1 MRNDEDVRLQHIP
14 VEEINLVIKKMVP
27 YDSPLA
33 ERVQD
38 LVFDLISLSPK
49 YLLDMQE
56 FASSAD
62 PILLSDDDCQ
72 AIIAMVKTYKNT
84 ETWAVSYM
92 LAQFTTDHKDKL
104 FTNACW
110 QFMSKYL
117 QIMLLI
123 AQSDDNHYKK
133 ISKLGVRV
141 RMALDINSPQAEI
154 LEQLIEIHAASN
166 NPYKNLN
173 DIEAYEKGKHH
184 AEKTAAAKTDNIAK
198 KIGEIRL
205 AYEVA
210 IKDKAFI
217 ERERRASRQDSEP
230 KNVNDTRAAR
240 YTDEATRLIRI
251 ADQHHKNN
259 VAKPENV
266 ADDDPPALLDNDY
279 APPRAVAK
287 SSQLQ
292 QFQVKTNYLHSKR
305 NHFLLPSNTRVL
317 SILSYQLLFK
327 RLWDVLIKGDLSERQ
342 VATVLLLSLLSGRQ
356 IDVIASEISSNKSQ
370 RQFLVE
376 EDSGETVIKNTIN
389 VTLNRRGKIK
399 PHIKSDSNYF
409 SLPLPHPI
417 QAILQYKFEVEKDAI
432 DELLKTLKSDLALP
446 SFSSQHIETALAFII
461 KHKTKEPLHADMIT
475 GVEVKHSSALYYT
488 SIETSSLLNTYQ
500 SALNILSD
508 LCFKSFTDIYFY
520 KVKNTEI
527 ASKVLNPK
535 NQHLWQGHKEPSFIN
550 MPIIASNTNKK
561 YIGSEM
567 ALDDKACVKFF
578 KILSDHVQAY
588 NGRLIRDAKN
598 GTDSYIEQFNAYSL
612 WLWHLIQIQTGIRPV
627 NDAPGYL
634 HQFNFMH
641 DIYWVSDK
649 AIRQGGEDDG
659 RLIPISHFLKI
670 ALQNYLIY
678 LNQFASLH
686 NPIYPKHQ
694 LPIGEILQSQL
705 PLLQVFSH
713 NPKGFVAVSPGRI
726 RGLLGGFLT
735 HQDNWLRHQLRS
747 MLTNKVN
754 EVYICAL
761 FGHEHADQEM
771 FHPMSSSSI
780 MSYESAMAAH
790 LDEVAQEL
798 QLTQVEVTLHG

>member
-1 MRNDEDVRLQHIP
+1 MRIDEDVRLQHMP

-27 YDSPLA
+27 YGSPLA
-33 ERVQD
+33 ERVQA

-104 FTNACW
+104 FTDACW

-123 AQSDDNHYKK
+123 AERDDKHYKK

-173 DIEAYEKGKHH
+173 DIEAYEKGLNH

-198 KIGEIRL
+198 KVGEIRL

-210 IKDKAFI
+210 IKDKSFI

-230 KNVNDTRAAR
+230 KNVNDIRAVR
-240 YTDEATRLIRI
+240 YTNEATRQIRMP
-251 ADQHHKNN
+251 DQQHKDN
-259 VAKPENV
+259 VAKPENM
-266 ADDDPPALLDNDY
+266 ADDDPPVLLDNDY
-279 APPRAVAK
+279 APPKAVAK

-305 NHFLLPSNTRVL
+305 NQFLLPSNTRAL
-317 SILSYQLLFK
+317 PILSYQHLFK
-327 RLWDVLIKGDLSERQ
+327 KLWDIVIKGDLSERQ
-342 VATVLLLSLLSGRQ
+342 VATALLLSLLSGRQ
-356 IDVIASEISSNKSQ
+356 INAIVSEIGTNKSQ

-376 EDSGETVIKNTIN
+376 EEGGETIIKNTIN

-409 SLPLPHPI
+409 GLPLPLPV
-417 QAILQYKFEVEKDAI
+417 QAILQYKFEVKKDAI
-432 DELLKTLKSDLALP
+432 DTLLKKLKSDLALP
-446 SFSSQHIETALAFII
+446 SFSSQHIESALAFII
-461 KHKTKEPLHADMIT
+461 KHEIKEPLHADMIT
-475 GVEVKHSSALYYT
+475 GVEVEHSSPLYYT
-488 SIETSSLLNTYQ
+488 SVDVSSLLNTYQ

-508 LCFKSFTDIYFY
+508 RCVKSLTDINFY
-520 KVKNTEI
+520 KAKNTEV
-527 ASKVLNPK
+527 ASKVFNSK
-535 NQHLWQGHKEPSFIN
+535 NYHSWQGLKDPFFTN

-588 NGRLIRDAKN
+588 NGRFIRDAKN

-694 LPIGEILQSQL
+694 LPIEEILQSQL

-747 MLTNKVN
+747 MLTNKVD

-780 MSYESAMAAH
+780 MPYKSVMAAH
-790 LDEVAQEL
+790 LDEVACEL
-798 QLTQVEVTLHG
+798 QLMQVEVTLHG

>member
-1 MRNDEDVRLQHIP
+1 MRNDESVHLKYMSAEDV
-14 VEEINLVIKKMVP
+14 NLVIKKMVP

-33 ERVQD
+33 ERVQP
-38 LVFDLISLSPK
+38 LVFDLISLSSK

-56 FASSAD
+56 FASSTD
-62 PILLSDDDCQ
+62 PILLSIDDCQ
-72 AIIAMVKTYKNT
+72 AIIAMVKKNKKT

-104 FTNACW
+104 FTDACW

-141 RMALDINSPQAEI
+141 RMALDTNSPQADI
-154 LEQLIEIHAASN
+154 LKKLITIHASSN
-166 NPYKNLN
+166 NAYKNLS
-173 DIEAYEKGKHH
+173 DIEAYEKSKYRE
-184 AEKTAAAKTDNIAK
+184 EKDASAKTDNITK

-217 ERERRASRQDSEP
+217 ERECRASSQESEL
-230 KNVNDTRAAR
+230 KNVSDIRAAR

-251 ADQHHKNN
+251 ANQHYKNN
-259 VAKPENV
+259 VAKQENV

-279 APPRAVAK
+279 APPRAAAK

-292 QFQVKTNYLHSKR
+292 QFQVKTNYLHSRR
-305 NHFLLPSNTRVL
+305 NQFLLPSNTRVL
-317 SILSYQLLFK
+317 PILSYQHLFK
-327 RLWDVLIKGDLSERQ
+327 KLWDIVIKGNLSERQ

-356 IDVIASEISSNKSQ
+356 INAIILEISTNKSQ

-376 EDSGETVIKNTIN
+376 EEDGETIIKNTIN

-409 SLPLPHPI
+409 GLPLPPPV
-417 QAILQYKFEVEKDAI
+417 QAILQYKFEVKKDAI
-432 DELLKTLKSDLALP
+432 DALLKKLKSDLALP
-446 SFSSQHIETALAFII
+446 SFSSQHIESALTFII
-461 KHKTKEPLHADMIT
+461 KHEIKEPLHADMIT
-475 GVEVKHSSALYYT
+475 GVEVEHSSPLYYT
-488 SIETSSLLNTYQ
+488 SVDVSSLLNTYQ

-508 LCFKSFTDIYFY
+508 RCVKSLTDINFY
-520 KVKNTEI
+520 KAKNTEV
-527 ASKVLNPK
+527 ASKVFNSK
-535 NQHLWQGHKEPSFIN
+535 SYHSWQGLKDPFFIN

-578 KILSDHVQAY
+578 KILSDHVQDY
-588 NGRLIRDAKN
+588 NGRLIRDARN
-598 GTDSYIEQFNAYSL
+598 GTDTYIDQFNAYSL
-612 WLWHLIQIQTGIRPV
+612 WLWHIIQIQTGIRPV

-634 HQFNFMH
+634 HQFNLMH

-649 AIRQGGEDDG
+649 AIRQGGEDNG
-659 RLIPISHFLKI
+659 RLIPISGFLKT
-670 ALQNYLIY
+670 ALQNYLTY

-694 LPIGEILQSQL
+694 LPIEDILQSKES
-705 PLLQVFSH
+705 LLQMFSY
-713 NPKGFVAVSPGRI
+713 NPKKFRAASPGRI

-747 MLTNKVN
+747 MLTNKVD

-780 MSYESAMAAH
+780 VSYTSAMAAH
-790 LDEVAQEL
+790 LDEVAYRL

>member
-1 MRNDEDVRLQHIP
+1 M
-14 VEEINLVIKKMVP
+14 
-27 YDSPLA
+27 
-33 ERVQD
+33 
-38 LVFDLISLSPK
+38 
-49 YLLDMQE
+49 
-56 FASSAD
+56 
-62 PILLSDDDCQ
+62 
-72 AIIAMVKTYKNT
+72 
-84 ETWAVSYM
+84 
-92 LAQFTTDHKDKL
+92 
-104 FTNACW
+104 
-110 QFMSKYL
+110 
-117 QIMLLI
+117 
-123 AQSDDNHYKK
+123 
-133 ISKLGVRV
+133 
-141 RMALDINSPQAEI
+141 
-154 LEQLIEIHAASN
+154 
-166 NPYKNLN
+166 
-173 DIEAYEKGKHH
+173 
-184 AEKTAAAKTDNIAK
+184 
-198 KIGEIRL
+198 
-205 AYEVA
+205 
-210 IKDKAFI
+210 
-217 ERERRASRQDSEP
+217 
-230 KNVNDTRAAR
+230 
-240 YTDEATRLIRI
+240 
-251 ADQHHKNN
+251 
-259 VAKPENV
+259 

-279 APPRAVAK
+279 APPRAAAK

-292 QFQVKTNYLHSKR
+292 QFQVKTNYLHSRR
-305 NHFLLPSNTRVL
+305 NQFLLPSNTRVL

-356 IDVIASEISSNKSQ
+356 INVIASEISTNKSQ

-376 EDSGETVIKNTIN
+376 EEGGEIVIKNTIN

-417 QAILQYKFEVEKDAI
+417 QTILQYKFEVEKDAI

-446 SFSSQHIETALAFII
+446 SFSSQHIESALAFII

-475 GVEVKHSSALYYT
+475 GVEVEHSSPLYYT
-488 SIETSSLLNTYQ
+488 SIDIFSLLNTYQ
-500 SALNILSD
+500 AAIKLLSD
-508 LCFKSFTDIYFY
+508 RCFKSFTDIYFY

-550 MPIIASNTNKK
+550 MPIIASNINKK

-567 ALDDKACVKFF
+567 ALDDKVCSNFF
-578 KILSDHVQAY
+578 SLLNTHVQAY
-588 NGRLIRDAKN
+588 NGHLFRDAKN
-598 GTDSYIEQFNAYSL
+598 SRDTYIEQFNAYSL
-612 WLWHLIQIQTGIRPV
+612 WLWHIIQVQTGIRPV

-649 AIRQGGEDDG
+649 AIRQGNDGG

-678 LNQFASLH
+678 LKQFASVH

-694 LPIGEILQSQL
+694 LPIEEILQSQL

-754 EVYICAL
+754 EVYICAS

-780 MSYESAMAAH
+780 MSYKSAMAAH

>member
-1 MRNDEDVRLQHIP
+1 MRNDESVHLKYMSAEDV
-14 VEEINLVIKKMVP
+14 NLVIKKMVP

-33 ERVQD
+33 ERVQP
-38 LVFDLISLSPK
+38 LVFDLISLSSK

-56 FASSAD
+56 FASSTD
-62 PILLSDDDCQ
+62 PILLSIDDCQ
-72 AIIAMVKTYKNT
+72 AIIAMVKKNKKT

-104 FTNACW
+104 FTDACW

-141 RMALDINSPQAEI
+141 RMALDTNSPQADI
-154 LEQLIEIHAASN
+154 LKKLITIHASSN
-166 NPYKNLN
+166 NAYKNLS
-173 DIEAYEKGKHH
+173 DIEAYEKSKYRE
-184 AEKTAAAKTDNIAK
+184 EKDASTKTDNINK

-217 ERERRASRQDSEP
+217 ERECRASSQESEL
-230 KNVNDTRAAR
+230 KNVSDIRAAR

-251 ADQHHKNN
+251 ANQHYKNN
-259 VAKPENV
+259 VAKQENV

-279 APPRAVAK
+279 APPRAAAK

-292 QFQVKTNYLHSKR
+292 QFQVKTNYLHSRR
-305 NHFLLPSNTRVL
+305 NQFLLPSNTRVL
-317 SILSYQLLFK
+317 PIFSYQLLFK
-327 RLWDVLIKGDLSERQ
+327 KLWDIVIKGDLSERQ

-356 IDVIASEISSNKSQ
+356 INAIILEITTNKSQ
-370 RQFLVE
+370 KQFLVE
-376 EDSGETVIKNTIN
+376 EEGGETIIKNTIN

-409 SLPLPHPI
+409 GLPLPPPV
-417 QAILQYKFEVEKDAI
+417 QAILQYKFEVKKDAI
-432 DELLKTLKSDLALP
+432 DALLKKLKSDLALP
-446 SFSSQHIETALAFII
+446 SFSSQHIESALAFII
-461 KHKTKEPLHADMIT
+461 KHEIKEPLHADMIT
-475 GVEVKHSSALYYT
+475 GVEVEHSSPLYYT
-488 SIETSSLLNTYQ
+488 SVDVSSLLNTYQ

-508 LCFKSFTDIYFY
+508 RCVKSITDINFY
-520 KVKNTEI
+520 KAKNTEV
-527 ASKVLNPK
+527 ASKVFNSK
-535 NQHLWQGHKEPSFIN
+535 SYHSWQGLKDPFFTN

-567 ALDDKACVKFF
+567 ALDNKVCSNFF
-578 KILSDHVQAY
+578 SLLNTHVQDY

-598 GTDSYIEQFNAYSL
+598 GRDIYIEQFNAYSL
-612 WLWHLIQIQTGIRPV
+612 WLWHIIQIQTGIRPV
-627 NDAPGYL
+627 NDVPGYL

-649 AIRQGGEDDG
+649 AIRQGDDGG

-670 ALQNYLIY
+670 ALQNYLTY
-678 LNQFASLH
+678 LKQFASVH

-694 LPIGEILQSQL
+694 LPIEEILQSQI
-705 PLLQVFSH
+705 PLLQVFSY
-713 NPKGFVAVSPGRI
+713 NPKGFVAISPGRI
-726 RGLLGGFLT
+726 RRLLGSFLT

-747 MLTNKVN
+747 MLTNKVD

-780 MSYESAMAAH
+780 MPYKSTLAAF

-798 QLTQVEVTLHG
+798 QLTQVEVTLYG